1 MRNSIADLKA
11 AKMWAEEFLSRVETF
26 EKGEGKKCMSLNNE
40 LDWPWSSHEW
50 AAVKRTSMDLTRALA
65 NLRKSRYS
73 D

>member
-1 MRNSIADLKA
+1 MRNKHEDTKEAKA
-11 AKMWAEEFLSRVETF
+11 LAKEFLRRLETF
-26 EKGEGKKCMSLNNE
+26 EDGDGAAYMCEGNDK
-40 LDWPWSSHEW
+40 DWPWPSHEW